1 MKIVLVSIN
10 AKYIHS
16 GLAIRYLAS
25 YCAGDFP
32 HIELKEFHI
41 NEPVET
47 IIAEIYR
54 LRPTVVGFSCYI
66 WNIEYVLKVVDTLGQ
81 LLPDLVVILGGP
93 EASFSG

>member
-54 LRPTVVGFSCYI
+54 CAHGGGLFLLH
-66 WNIEYVLKVVDTLGQ
+66 WNIEYVLS
-81 LLPDLVVILGGP
+81 GGH
-93 EASFSG
+93 